1 MLKTFPKIVKEILK
15 TLPRKDYPVLNTF
28 TFVSLWL
35 AYVMDKSIVSMRDLF
50 QRLNYQGIELEI
62 STFSKANKKRSTQV
76 FEDIITQLKN
86 HLRNKKGKEESWR
99 LFPIDSTIIS
109 LTSKLLWSQGYHLC

>member
-1 MLKTFPKIVKEILK
+1 MLKTFQKIVKDILK
-15 TLPRKDYPVLNTF
+15 PLPKKDYPVLDTF

-62 STFSKANKKRSTQV
+62 STFSRANKKRSTQV
-76 FEDIITQLKN
+76 FQEIIN
-86 HLRNKKGKEESWR
+86 HLRNHLKNKKGQE
-99 LFPIDSTIIS
+99 
-109 LTSKLLWSQGYHLC
+109 